1 MIVRGSDGERTFWQ
15 RTLERGETAEDDL
28 EQAIALM
35 AKHRAI
41 EDAVSRARHCGAI
54 AKDAL
59 TLFRAAP
66 MKQALEEAVEFS
78 IDWTN

>member
-41 EDAVSRARHCGAI
+41 
-54 AKDAL
+54 KD
-59 TLFRAAP
+59 T
-66 MKQALEEAVEFS
+66 V
-78 IDWTN
+78 